1 MSSSTTAGAHD
12 VKPASAIRIVAVSPN
27 NVRDLKVAHASMF
40 SRNRGLNSK
49 KFLKF
54 CASQEGGHSA
64 FVAMRGRKSLGVCS
78 LRREKNPANGNDA
91 SSGEVAYIMSLG
103 VYAPCR
109 RKGVATLLM
118 RHVVSVCRAQCSAL
132 RLHVEASNAAAVS
145 FYKSVGFVVKE
156 TVANYYRRHQDQA
169 ALLLSMPL
177 SGTSSID
184 GGATAHASELDEL
197 KGGDGDTGCPDD
209 TASRNE
215 KSQCKVNEA
224 EANSASKMPS
234 SSARSNIKSTAEGDS
249 SDNRQHRLRLAKRKI
264 SDFFGTAKKRL
275 P

>member
-91 SSGEVAYIMSLG
+91 SGGEVAYIMSLG

-177 SGTSSID
+177 CGT
-184 GGATAHASELDEL
+184 AAHASELDEL
-197 KGGDGDTGCPDD
+197 NGGDGDTGCPDD
-209 TASRNE
+209 TASRKE
-215 KSQCKVNEA
+215 KSQCKANEA
-224 EANSASKMPS
+224 EANSTSEIPS
-234 SSARSNIKSTAEGDS
+234 SSARNKVKNTAEGDS
-249 SDNRQHRLRLAKRKI
+249 SDNRQHRSRLAKRKI
-264 SDFFGTAKKRL
+264 SDFFGPAKKRL